1 MKPTL
6 TQLST
11 LRDILEKDEALNKHF
26 DLSDTYERI
35 QNITL
40 KQYDYF
46 NFLIIKRKKFKLN
59 ALMVSLNFKRYKN
72 I

>member
-6 TQLST
+6 SQLST

-46 NFLIIKRKKFKLN
+46 NFLIIKRKRFKLN
-59 ALMVSLNFKRYKN
+59 ALMVSLNFKQNYV
-72 I
+72 

>member
-1 MKPTL
+1 MEKPTL

-40 KQYDYF
+40 KQYNYF
-46 NFLIIKRKKFKLN
+46 NFLIIKRKRFKLN
-59 ALMVSLNFKRYKN
+59 ALMVSLNFKQNYV
-72 I
+72 

>member
-59 ALMVSLNFKRYKN
+59 ALMVSLNFKQNYV
-72 I
+72 

>member
-6 TQLST
+6 SQLST

-40 KQYDYF
+40 KQYNYF
-46 NFLIIKRKKFKLN
+46 NFLIIKRKRFKLN
-59 ALMVSLNFKRYKN
+59 ALMVSLNFKQNYV
-72 I
+72 

>member
-6 TQLST
+6 SQLST

-46 NFLIIKRKKFKLN
+46 NFLIIKRKNLN
-59 ALMVSLNFKRYKN
+59 
-72 I
+72 

>member
-1 MKPTL
+1 MEKPTL

-40 KQYDYF
+40 KQYNYF

-59 ALMVSLNFKRYKN
+59 ALMVSLNFKQNYV
-72 I
+72 

>member
-40 KQYDYF
+40 KQYNYF
-46 NFLIIKRKKFKLN
+46 NFLIIKRKRFKLN
-59 ALMVSLNFKRYKN
+59 ALMVSLNFKQNYV
-72 I
+72 

>member
-6 TQLST
+6 SQLST

-40 KQYDYF
+40 KQYNYF
-46 NFLIIKRKKFKLN
+46 NLLIIKRKRFKLN
-59 ALMVSLNFKRYKN
+59 ALMVSLNFKQNYV
-72 I
+72 

>member
-6 TQLST
+6 SQLST

-59 ALMVSLNFKRYKN
+59 ALMVSLNFKQNYV
-72 I
+72 

>member
-1 MKPTL
+1 MEKPTL

-59 ALMVSLNFKRYKN
+59 ALMVSLNFKQNYV
-72 I
+72 

>member
-1 MKPTL
+1 MEKPTL

-40 KQYDYF
+40 KQYNYF
-46 NFLIIKRKKFKLN
+46 NLLIIKRKKFKLN
-59 ALMVSLNFKRYKN
+59 ALMVSLNFKQNYV
-72 I
+72 

>member
-6 TQLST
+6 SQLSNLYDVI
-11 LRDILEKDEALNKHF
+11 LRDEVLNKHF

-46 NFLIIKRKKFKLN
+46 NFLIIKRKRFKLN
-59 ALMVSLNFKRYKN
+59 ALMVSLNFKRYEN